1 MLTSNSGGMVTRTI
15 LSRGSTGEI
24 VEFLQQQ
31 LSNFY
36 QLHFNADGVFGDET
50 ETLVKRFQNDC
61 NLVIDGIVG
70 VKTWIFIDEIIPL
83 ATSLHSVLRL
93 NSRGREVKYL
103 QVRLNGYFGP
113 ELVIDGTF
121 GTSTELQVKRF
132 QTISGLTVDGIV
144 GANTWEYINQ
154 PHFDI

>member
-1 MLTSNSGGMVTRTI
+1 MVTTNSGRTVTRSI
-15 LSRGSTGEI
+15 LSRGSTGDA
-24 VEFLQQQ
+24 VEFLQQE
-31 LSNFY
+31 LSHFY
-36 QLHFNADGVFGDET
+36 QLNFQADGVFGPET

-61 NLVIDGIVG
+61 NLTIDGIVG
-70 VKTWIFIDEIIPL
+70 SQTWAYIDEITPL

-113 ELVIDGTF
+113 ELVIDGVF

-132 QTISGLTVDGIV
+132 QTIGGLTVDGIV
-144 GANTWEYINQ
+144 GADTWQFINQ